1 MKNSTANT
9 TKTGR
14 ISKERNN
21 TGGLNMAAVKREI
34 LAKMAKAVA
43 A

>member
-1 MKNSTANT
+1 MNNNATNT

-34 LAKMAKAVA
+34 LAKMAKDVA